1 MIIMNEYTLYQLI
14 TKKIVYLTDRS
25 RENPLL
31 LSLLEEYQYLQQ
43 QVEKK
48 MYTGLDEHVIRELQL
63 KLV

>member
-43 QVEKK
+43 QLEKK